1 MTDLPKT
8 IPDET
13 PKRPALRV
21 VPPIEQFAMVPMALI
36 NNPQIHASAIRVYA
50 RLAGAVNSQDSVPAA
65 WLSARSLASEL
76 GMSRRTAERAIEALI
91 QHGWLAVVPE
101 DKWLPR
107 WKNALDGHVQTVRV
121 FRLPRHPKKIPNQNP
136 HKPTRKEKAAEENR
150 TKRAKERAFFEK
162 GLREYLQTGEV
173 PNRILG
179 KNANLESE
187 LREGTFVDEASV
199 QRWLGKTY
207 KDIGGAS

>member
-1 MTDLPKT
+1 MSDRPDTRT
-8 IPDET
+8 DET
-13 PKRPALRV
+13 PKRPNLRA
-21 VPPIEQFAMVPMALI
+21 VPPIEQFALVPMALI

-76 GMSRRTAERAIEALI
+76 GISRRTVERAIEALI
-91 QHGWLAVVPE
+91 QYGWLAPVDE
-101 DKWLPR
+101 SNWLPR

-121 FRLPRHPKKIPNQNP
+121 FRLPRHPKKTPNQTP
-136 HKPTRKEKAAEENR
+136 HKPTRKEKAAEETR
-150 TKRAKERAFFEK
+150 TKRAKDRAFYEK

-179 KNANLESE
+179 KNATLEMA
-187 LREGTFVDEASV
+187 LHNGKIVDEASV
-199 QRWLGKTY
+199 QRWLDQHFKEG
-207 KDIGGAS
+207 